1 MKVSI
6 IIPTYFINE
15 DSQKYLDLCLE
26 SIENLNYPKY
36 LLDIIV
42 VSSGIK
48 PVVRSIY
55 RHIHS
60 DERMHFP
67 KAANLGIKNAKAD
80 SELYFILNDDT
91 CCTTN
96 SLKNM
101 VEMMGKNR
109 MILNPISNCD
119 NTVRYGLVMGYVKDG
134 QFQEVRNRFYRLADF
149 KGDQRLL
156 MRTESIYPHGMIAQE
171 WVAFYATLI
180 PKSVW
185 LEVGGLDENYL
196 TGQDDL
202 DFSMRCK
209 KLNIPR
215 GVVLNALIWH
225 FGGVTSSEALDT
237 ETRIKNINYYKGKW
251 GRLPDS

>member
-6 IIPTYFINE
+6 VIPTYFINE

-26 SIENLNYPKY
+26 SVENLNYPKY

-42 VSSGIK
+42 VSSGVK
-48 PVVRSIY
+48 PHVRPIY
-55 RHIHS
+55 RHYHS

-67 KAANLGIKNAKAD
+67 KAANYGIKQAKPD
-80 SELYFILNDDT
+80 SDLYFILNDDT
-91 CCTTN
+91 CCTTD

-101 VEMMGKNR
+101 VELLGNNR

-119 NTVRYGLVMGYVKDG
+119 NTVRYGLILGYTKDG
-134 QFQEVRNRFYRLADF
+134 VFKEVRNRFYRLSDF
-149 KGDQRLL
+149 KGDHEAL
-156 MRTESIYPHGMIAQE
+156 MKCGSIYPYGLIAQE
-171 WVAFYATLI
+171 WIAFYATLI

-185 LEVGGLDENYL
+185 FEVGGLDENYL

-202 DFSMRCK
+202 DFSNRCK

-225 FGGVTSSEALDT
+225 FGGVTATTALDT
-237 ETRIKNINYYKGKW
+237 ETRLKNINYYKNKW